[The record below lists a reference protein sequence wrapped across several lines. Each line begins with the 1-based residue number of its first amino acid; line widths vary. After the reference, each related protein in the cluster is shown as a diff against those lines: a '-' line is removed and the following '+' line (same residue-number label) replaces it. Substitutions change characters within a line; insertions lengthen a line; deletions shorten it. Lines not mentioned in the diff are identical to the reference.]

1 MIKLSIIVPVYNVAP
16 YLRKCVDSLLMQDYE
31 DYEIILVDDGSTD
44 DSGTICDE
52 LAKMPTPNPSLKG
65 GELSAHNPSQ
75 MSRSGRVS
83 NSLPFREGVGVGYHS
98 RPFMEGRG
106 DSFASVWGAH
116 TADSTQYNLLK
127 ENAQEN
133 RKNPTEAEAVLWDML
148 KGNNIGLHFRRQHI
162 ILDYIVDFICLE
174 KGLVIELDGGYHN
187 NPEQAE
193 YDKQRTSH
201 LKKLGYTELRFTNEE
216 LLTNPD
222 AVIARIK
229 SVASSLPSLQGR
241 AGVRPPIRV
250 IHQEN
255 AGLSAARNAGLKAAE
270 GEYVCFVDSDDYW
283 EENVLGGLMEQVER
297 EKLDVLR
304 FDYQNVR
311 ATDAEHLDARR
322 LDYEVFEPNKTPRY
336 IDRKN
341 EIVDGETYL
350 NTRMGY
356 ACYAVMF
363 IVRREIVPEF
373 KVGIHF
379 EDVDWLPRMML
390 RAKRVNSTQT
400 IVYNYFVRQ
409 GSITQVQGNKEKI
422 RKNLEDRMRIIETY
436 SGYIKQHPTC
446 KWLKNMQSSMVAG
459 VLTTVAQS
467 FYQEKKEYISR
478 LKALNVFPLTIAD
491 QGRTYERKARIINI
505 SPRLL
510 VLILHLK
517 KIIS

>member
-1 MIKLSIIVPVYNVAP
+1 MAVKLSFIVPVYNVAP
-16 YLRKCVDSLLMQDYE
+16 YLRKCVDSLLTQDYN

-44 DSGTICDE
+44 DSPQICDE
-52 LAKMPTPNPSLKG
+52 YVKAYPQPLPKG
-65 GELSAHNPSQ
+65 K
-75 MSRSGRVS
+75 
-83 NSLPFREGVGVGYHS
+83 
-98 RPFMEGRG
+98 G

-127 ENAQEN
+127 ENASAN
-133 RKNPTEAEAVLWDML
+133 RKNPTEAESVLWDML
-148 KGNNIGLHFRRQHI
+148 KTNNLGLHFRRQHV

-250 IHQEN
+250 IHQAN
-255 AGLSAARNAGLKAAE
+255 AGLSAARNAGIKCAE
-270 GEYVCFVDSDDYW
+270 GKYLCFVDSDDYW
-283 EENVLGGLMEQVER
+283 QPNVLGGLMKQIER
-297 EKLDVLR
+297 DNLDVLR

-311 ATDAEHLDARR
+311 VADGVQCTVYGIE
-322 LDYEVFEPNKTPRY
+322 YEVFQPYKHLHQM
-336 IDRKN
+336 DSQHA
-341 EIVDGETYL
+341 IVDGESYL

-356 ACYAVMF
+356 ACYAWQWV
-363 IVRREIVPEF
+363 IRKEIVDSFTE
-373 KVGIHF
+373 GIHF

-390 RAKRVNSTQT
+390 RVKRVNSTQT
-400 IVYNYFVRQ
+400 IVYNYFWRE
-409 GSITQVQGNKEKI
+409 GSITLTQGNKEKI
-422 RKNLEDRMRIIETY
+422 RKNVEDQLYIIEQY
-436 SGYIKQHPTC
+436 KDYLEHHPLCT
-446 KWLKNMQSSMVAG
+446 WLKNMQSNMVAG

-467 FYQEKKEYISR
+467 FYPERKKYIIR
-478 LKALNVFPLTIAD
+478 LKTLNVFPLSIAD
-491 QGRTYERKARIINI
+491 QGKTYKRRAILVNI
-505 SPRLL
+505 LGTDL
-510 VLILHLK
+510 YGWLMHMYK
-517 KIIS
+517 